1 MGSENNK
8 DLVLVDIKKIVP
20 TPMEYAILIG
30 NEEKCFII
38 SVGLDVG
45 AAISMFVN
53 HIEKPRPLTHD
64 LIGNIF
70 LGLGIA
76 VDKVVVND
84 LKENTFYARLLLK
97 EENELGKKIIEIDAR
112 PSDCI
117 AIAKQQNCPIYVTR
131 QVFDAVDDATN
142 LFKPEGESE
151 SEGEEEEGL

>member
-1 MGSENNK
+1 MRMGSENNNE
-8 DLVLVDIKKIVP
+8 DMVLVDIKKIVP

-30 NEEKCFII
+30 NEEKSFII

-53 HIEKPRPLTHD
+53 HIDKPRPLTHD

-70 LGLGIA
+70 MGLGIA

-84 LKENTFYARLLLK
+84 LKDNTFYARLILK

-112 PSDCI
+112 PSDCL
-117 AIAKQQNCPIYVTR
+117 AIAKQQDCPIYVSR
-131 QVFDAVDDATN
+131 EVFDNVDDASN
-142 LFKPEGESE
+142 LFQQSDD
-151 SEGEEEEGL
+151 EEEF

>member
-1 MGSENNK
+1 MGSENND
-8 DLVLVDIKKIVP
+8 DLVLVDIQKIVP
-20 TPMEYAILIG
+20 TPMEYAILMG
-30 NEEKCFII
+30 NEEKSFII

-84 LKENTFYARLLLK
+84 LKDNTFYARLLLK

-117 AIAKQQNCPIYVTR
+117 AIAKQQDCPIYVTR
-131 QVFDAVDDATN
+131 KVFESVDDASN
-142 LFKPEGESE
+142 LFQQNDDIDVD
-151 SEGEEEEGL
+151 EEEDL